1 MKLWALAALSPLV
14 SAVCDTAGGQLS
26 LTFGRLV
33 GREIDSHEVCPAGGS
48 CVNMQT
54 GPDDWAQKLDAIT
67 MEGKGCLTR
76 TVPTRK
82 RVRDCPEGVEIWQPP
97 CPDNRWAEAVP
108 EDWKHGAMKS
118 YTVWHR

>member
-48 CVNMQT
+48 CGMSSSIRYTMVITLSNISDATDLKSIIVNMQT

-67 MEGKGCLTR
+67 MEGKGC
-76 TVPTRK
+76 
-82 RVRDCPEGVEIWQPP
+82 VRFF
-97 CPDNRWAEAVP
+97 
-108 EDWKHGAMKS
+108 K
-118 YTVWHR
+118 